1 MDVKGGAAS
10 AGKSDRSLMEELAG
24 GHPEAMG
31 LLYERYKGHLRTVV
45 LGILD
50 EESEVDEVLNDV
62 FLQLWRSAEHYL
74 PEKGLR
80 GFLVTVAR
88 RRALDRLRRRLAYHR
103 ATDRLETHLTVE
115 AGQRVR
121 SATRPFTNI
130 DLADLMERL
139 IRQLPDAQQEV
150 VRLNFYEGLS
160 QREIA
165 SEKALP
171 LGTVKTRL
179 HLALKKLLNQL
190 TAVQETL

>member
-1 MDVKGGAAS
+1 MDVNGAACD
-10 AGKSDRSLMEELAG
+10 AGKSDRMLMEELVG
-24 GHPEAMG
+24 GRPEAMRA
-31 LLYERYKGHLRTVV
+31 LYDRYKVRLRTVV
-45 LGILD
+45 VGILD

-62 FLQLWRSAEHYL
+62 FLQLWKNAEHYL

-88 RRALDRLRRRLAYHR
+88 RRALDRLRSRLAYHR
-103 ATDRLETHLTVE
+103 ATDRFESYSTVE
-115 AGQRVR
+115 VSHRVR

-130 DLADLMERL
+130 GLADLMETL

-179 HLALKKLLNQL
+179 NLALKKLSNQL
-190 TAVQETL
+190 MAAQETL

>member
-1 MDVKGGAAS
+1 MNVNAGACEVR
-10 AGKSDRSLMEELAG
+10 KSDRMLMEELVR
-24 GHPEAMG
+24 GHSEAMG
-31 LLYERYKGHLRTVV
+31 ALYERYKVHLRTVV
-45 LGILD
+45 LDVLD
-50 EESEVDEVLNDV
+50 EDSEVDEVLNDV
-62 FLQLWRSAEHYL
+62 FLQLWKNAEHYL

-88 RRALDRLRRRLAYHR
+88 RRALDRLRSRRAYHR
-103 ATDRLETHLTVE
+103 ATDRFESYSTVE
-115 AGQRVR
+115 VSQRVR
-121 SATRPFTNI
+121 SATRAIANI

-179 HLALKKLLNQL
+179 HLALKKMLNQL
-190 TAVQETL
+190 TAARETL

>member
-1 MDVKGGAAS
+1 MDVKGDACS
-10 AGKSDRSLMEELAG
+10 IGKSDRMLMEELVG
-24 GHPEAMG
+24 GCPEAMG
-31 LLYERYKGHLRTVV
+31 TLYERYKVRLRTVV

-62 FLQLWRSAEHYL
+62 FLQLWKNAEHYL

-88 RRALDRLRRRLAYHR
+88 RRALDRLRSRLAYHR
-103 ATDRLETHLTVE
+103 ATDRFEYYSMIEVSH
-115 AGQRVR
+115 RVR
-121 SATRPFTNI
+121 SATRAFTNI
-130 DLADLMERL
+130 DLADLMEKL

-165 SEKALP
+165 FEKALP

-179 HLALKKLLNQL
+179 NLALKKLLNQL
-190 TAVQETL
+190 TAAQETL

>member
-1 MDVKGGAAS
+1 MNVKDDVS
-10 AGKSDRSLMEELAG
+10 CIGKSDRSLMEELAG
-24 GHPEAMG
+24 GHPEALG
-31 LLYERYKGHLRTVV
+31 PLYERYKVRLRTVA
-45 LGILD
+45 LSILD
-50 EESEVDEVLNDV
+50 EESEAEEVLNDV
-62 FLQLWRSAEHYL
+62 FLQLWQNAEHYL

-103 ATDRLETHLTVE
+103 ATDRFESYSMVE
-115 AGQRVR
+115 ISHRMR
-121 SATRPFTNI
+121 SSTRAFTNI

-179 HLALKKLLNQL
+179 NLALKKLLSQL
-190 TAVQETL
+190 TAAQETL